1 MTNSYE
7 KKGLIGAT
15 LAVIVVAVAVGY
27 SLTELS
33 VVSSL
38 QEQLAAEVRDMGG
51 RLANIEGAL
60 VRAKDLSRNRQSG
73 RAVSANPADQAE
85 QFLKEAEQRLDAME
99 LRIAGLQ
106 LPSTAPA
113 GDEMAPPFSIP
124 NLSDLVGSQEPQQ
137 PRQPRQPHGVSAAY
151 QAERGQSEW
160 GASSQES
167 IEAQYGTN
175 GFFAKYGGSL
185 EASCKQ
191 RTCRVEWVLPQL
203 DTLSPDELPE
213 VHGMAEIELLA
224 LAAKNAPQAGPISV
238 EWSGEEN
245 QPKVAVFLQRVES
258 SE

>member
-1 MTNSYE
+1 MTNAYE

-15 LAVIVVAVAVGY
+15 LAVIVIAVAVGY

-60 VRAKDLSRNRQSG
+60 VRAKDLSRDRQSG
-73 RAVSANPADQAE
+73 RAVAANPADQAE
-85 QFLKEAEQRLDAME
+85 KFMKEAEQRLDAME

-113 GDEMAPPFSIP
+113 GDEMTPPFSIP
-124 NLSDLVGSQEPQQ
+124 NLSDLVGRQEPQQ
-137 PRQPRQPHGVSAAY
+137 PQQPHGVSAAY

-185 EASCKQ
+185 ATSCKQ

-213 VHGMAEIELLA
+213 VHGMAEIELMA

-238 EWSGEEN
+238 EWSGGEN